1 MQVSKVLL
9 LLLSSCKYVVQDVYR
24 WISSRLLVVKCS
36 IYSFRKGVKTQM
48 SRQISYLSLKYKYIS
63 ALVNFLGRIA
73 VLRK

>member
-1 MQVSKVLL
+1 
-9 LLLSSCKYVVQDVYR
+9 
-24 WISSRLLVVKCS
+24 
-36 IYSFRKGVKTQM
+36 M